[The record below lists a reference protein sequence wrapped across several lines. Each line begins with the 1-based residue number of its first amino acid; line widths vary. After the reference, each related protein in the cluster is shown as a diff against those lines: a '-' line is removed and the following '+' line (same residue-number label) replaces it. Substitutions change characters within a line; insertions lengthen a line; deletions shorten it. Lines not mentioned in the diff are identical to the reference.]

1 MGECMLFPQLGPQY
15 LDDRDKEIR
24 ARMEAFYS
32 EAITIN
38 QSFWGEGLIDQEFLS
53 GNQTTWNNYSGY
65 YGNLPSQRSRQFSF
79 NRILRVIN
87 MIHGHQ
93 INNRK
98 SLVAVPIENGDAETA
113 DQFTKIF
120 AHLAQHEGMLNTF
133 SDAFRGSLTTGM
145 SFLQLWMDYRT
156 DPVNGTIR
164 IDHRPFNYFLVD
176 PYFKKQDMSDCTSI
190 WLRSFLTKRECV
202 SLLPNQSE
210 EIMGL
215 IGNDYGSGRDGKF
228 QFTPE
233 SYNYSMKNLLT
244 YDEYYYRD
252 FRTQKIL
259 IDSQTG
265 ETMEWK
271 SQDEDA
277 LRDFLQYQPT
287 ITVSEIQVP
296 TVNLAVVIQGKT
308 FYHGRNPMG
317 IDSYPVIPVMCY
329 YMPEVPDYP
338 YRMQGVVRQLRDS
351 QFLYNRRRIIEL
363 DILESQIN
371 SGWIAKESAMVNPKD
386 AFLSGQGRVMFLKD
400 DAQITDV
407 QQIPAPGIQPSTI
420 QLSELL
426 AKEVTEISGI
436 SEELL
441 GMASDEV
448 AGVLSM
454 LRQSAGLTSLAY
466 IFDNLDKAMKSVG
479 NVLIELIQANYT
491 SGKVQKIL
499 SGDQPAPQFYNK
511 AFGRYGCTVEEGLN
525 TTTQKQMEL
534 AQLMEL
540 RKLGINIPDT
550 AFLEAAQ
557 ITNKKKLLESMQA
570 QQEQQSQIQQ
580 QQAQLQMAELEAKIN
595 LANARAQADQGLGL
609 ERISRVQENKAL
621 AVERRAKAVHEEE
634 TGFLDLVKAL
644 KEIDDIDLA
653 QVEKMITLS
662 NVIKANTAQGV
673 PEQEARGNTP

>member
-1 MGECMLFPQLGPQY
+1 
-15 LDDRDKEIR
+15 
-24 ARMEAFYS
+24 MEAFYS

-38 QSFWGEGLIDQEFLS
+38 QSFWQEGLVDSEFIS

-98 SLVAVPIENGDAETA
+98 SLVAVPIENADADTA
-113 DQFTKIF
+113 DQFSKIF
-120 AHLAQHEGMLNTF
+120 AHLAQHEGMLHTF
-133 SDAFRGSLTTGM
+133 SDAFRGALTTGM
-145 SFLQLWMDYRT
+145 SFLQVWVDYRT

-176 PYFKKQDMSDCTSI
+176 PYFKKQDMSDCNGI

-202 SLLPNQSE
+202 SMMPDQAE

-215 IGNDYGSGRDGKF
+215 CGNDYGSGRDGKM

-252 FRTQKIL
+252 YRKQKVL

-271 SQDEDA
+271 SEDEDA

-287 ITVSEIQVP
+287 VTVSEIEVP
-296 TVNLAVVIQGKT
+296 TVNLAIIIQGKT
-308 FYHGRNPMG
+308 FYHARNPMG

-351 QFLYNRRRIIEL
+351 QFLYNRRRVIEL
-363 DILESQIN
+363 DILESQVN
-371 SGWIAKESAMVNPKD
+371 SGWVAKESAMVNPKD
-386 AFLSGQGRVMFLKD
+386 AFLSGQGKVLFLKD
-400 DAQITDV
+400 DAQMTDV
-407 QQIPAPGIQPSTI
+407 QQIPPPQIPPSMI

-426 AKEVTEISGI
+426 AKEVNEISGI
-436 SEELL
+436 SEELM
-441 GMASDEV
+441 GMASEDV

-466 IFDNLDKAMKSVG
+466 IFDNLDKAMKTVG
-479 NVLIELIQANYT
+479 NVLIETIQANWT
-491 SGKVQKIL
+491 PGKVQKIL
-499 SGDQPAPQFYNK
+499 SGEQPAPQFYNK
-511 AFGRYGCTVEEGLN
+511 AFGKYGCTVEEGLN

-540 RKLGINIPDT
+540 RKLGIAIPDT

-557 ITNKKKLLESMQA
+557 ITNKKKLVESMSQQA
-570 QQEQQSQIQQ
+570 QQQQQQQQ
-580 QQAQLQMAELEAKIN
+580 QQAQLQMAELQAKIN
-595 LANARAQADQGLGL
+595 ASNAQAMANEGLGI
-609 ERISRVQENKAL
+609 ERASRVQENQAL
-621 AVERRAKAVHEEE
+621 AVERRAAAVRDEEA
-634 TGFLDLVKAL
+634 GFLDLVKGL
-644 KEIDDIDLA
+644 KEIDDIDIG
-653 QVEKMITLS
+653 QVEKMINLTHI
-662 NVIKANTAQGV
+662 IKANQLQHEMLDKQVNQTPSQNGSGQV
-673 PEQEARGNTP
+673 VRGKPSLSQPAGPA